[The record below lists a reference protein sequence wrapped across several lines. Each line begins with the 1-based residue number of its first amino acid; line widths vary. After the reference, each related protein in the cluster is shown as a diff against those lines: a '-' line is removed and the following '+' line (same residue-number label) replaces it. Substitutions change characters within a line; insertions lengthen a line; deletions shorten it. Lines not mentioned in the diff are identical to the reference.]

1 MAISQALIR
10 RLSKERFEAYRLE
23 GESDELA
30 LARHCWNTALSEAL
44 YPVVRLSARPAMRWA
59 ASVMPSFSKNFVD
72 SVLAAH
78 GERCDC

>member
-30 LARHCWNTALSEAL
+30 LARHLLEHDAFGGFVSVPPGAGNRFPEQHSSGGVAGDVEPELDFAG
-44 YPVVRLSARPAMRWA
+44 RLA
-59 ASVMPSFSKNFVD
+59 
-72 SVLAAH
+72 
-78 GERCDC
+78 